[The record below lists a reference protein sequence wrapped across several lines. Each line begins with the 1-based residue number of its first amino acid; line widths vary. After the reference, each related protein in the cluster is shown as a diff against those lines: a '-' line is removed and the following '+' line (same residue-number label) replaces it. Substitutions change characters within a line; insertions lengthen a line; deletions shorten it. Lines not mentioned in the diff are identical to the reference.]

1 MDALE
6 EIRASW
12 LSNLFRDHARFI
24 QSILRGRWSFF
35 TLVAA
40 GALFISILP
49 FLRNPLHI
57 AISIAMW
64 IFLIFALQF
73 IADKLFDD
81 FNPQLSPTAIWFS
94 AFRQAQ
100 MRRKLTNLTAKEKP
114 NMDKPFDYDKLN
126 AECEAICRSL
136 IHASQNGH
144 LDPLGMTENDE
155 KMITEAVHNL
165 SNVCSKIIVYMNSM
179 KKTRE
184 ALFS

>member
-6 EIRASW
+6 ENRASW

-24 QSILRGRWSFF
+24 QSALRGRWSFF

-40 GALFISILP
+40 GALYISILP

-81 FNPQLSPTAIWFS
+81 FHPQLSRTAIRFS

-100 MRRKLTNLTAKEKP
+100 MRGKLTNLTAKEKP
-114 NMDKPFDYDKLN
+114 DMDKPFDCNKLN
-126 AECEAICRSL
+126 EHCETLRKEL
-136 IHASQNGH
+136 LHASQNGH
-144 LDPLGMTENDE
+144 LDPLSMTEQDE
-155 KMITEAVHNL
+155 KNIIHHVNEL
-165 SNVCSKIIVYMNSM
+165 SNVCSKVLVYMNSM